1 MTRDVA
7 SIPARRAI
15 STDLLTHIMSEVLNS
30 SADVAVQAT
39 NVRAELKV
47 WEKAFASAN
56 GGKKAGRDDIKQNAE
71 IAAKYKEYSRL
82 KALEASL
89 RRRENRPQEPSDSHS
104 KKRKHASPPGQEAYQ
119 QSTPRKSSKGLFATP
134 SNNRTR
140 LHPADLD
147 PYDSPNTLRRL
158 FSPSAHREG
167 QPAPS
172 PLKTVIGPT
181 PQRDGKTL
189 GLFDMLSESGGS
201 RDTPM
206 AKRQTNNLSAAFRTP
221 SKRRPVEAIPELPEE
236 EPQQETPR
244 LARTPA
250 SETKQFYLANLFA
263 TPTTMRYAAMVEAED
278 NKEAQDNELR
288 MTTQMS
294 PPALSG
300 TPSFLRRSNSGRYPP
315 PSAGPDG
322 PGLSPVASRKPQRFA
337 SKGLSHLVQGLR
349 DMEED
354 RMEDDWDVMREM
366 EEEAEAEEAAKMQ
379 GEDQGPDVNRKY
391 KKKGQKRTTRRV
403 IMRPVV
409 HQPKPKGNSS
419 QSKAVEDSGSED
431 ELAGVPE
438 TQIAPPAEEEWDDV
452 PSDIERAEAAA
463 ADATPEPE
471 LDTEA
476 EYDHDSDDDPEFG
489 DSKPASKPKSFSERI
504 KEAVSSSAAKPKEQ
518 PALGKPPKTSTS
530 EASEKKPR
538 PRKVNPL
545 THANYRSVNINRGGS
560 SRGRGGRFRRR

>member
-1 MTRDVA
+1 MTA
-7 SIPARRAI
+7 
-15 STDLLTHIMSEVLNS
+15 LNS
-30 SADVAVQAT
+30 SADVAAQAT

-82 KALEASL
+82 KALESSL
-89 RRRENRPQEPSDSHS
+89 SRRENRQQEPSDSHS

-119 QSTPRKSSKGLFATP
+119 QITPRKSSKGLFATP

-140 LHPADLD
+140 IHPADLD

-172 PLKTVIGPT
+172 PLKTAIGPT

-201 RDTPM
+201 HDTPA
-206 AKRQTNNLSAAFRTP
+206 AKRQSNNLAAAFQTP
-221 SKRRPVEAIPELPEE
+221 SKRRPVEPIPELPEN

-278 NKEAQDNELR
+278 NKETQKDELR
-288 MTTQMS
+288 APSQMS
-294 PPALSG
+294 PPAHSE

-315 PSAGPDG
+315 PSAGLGG
-322 PGLSPVASRKPQRFA
+322 PGLSPIASRKPQRFA

-354 RMEDDWDVMREM
+354 RLEDDWDILREM
-366 EEEAEAEEAAKMQ
+366 EEEAEAEEAAKLQ
-379 GEDQGPDVNRKY
+379 EENPEPDVNRKY

-403 IMRPVV
+403 TMRPVLQ
-409 HQPKPKGNSS
+409 QPKPKENAGEPI
-419 QSKAVEDSGSED
+419 ADEDSGSDD
-431 ELAGVPE
+431 ELAAVPE
-438 TQIAPPAEEEWDDV
+438 TQIAPAPEEWDDV
-452 PSDIERAEAAA
+452 PSDIERAEAATSH
-463 ADATPEPE
+463 ATPEPE

-476 EYDHDSDDDPEFG
+476 EYDQDSDDDPEFG
-489 DSKPASKPKSFSERI
+489 YAKPAKPKSFSERI

-518 PALGKPPKTSTS
+518 APLGKPPKTA
-530 EASEKKPR
+530 EPSEKKPR
-538 PRKVNPL
+538 PRKVNPQ
-545 THANYRSVNINRGGS
+545 THANYRSININRGGS
-560 SRGRGGRFRRR
+560 SRGRGRFRRR